1 MSFKGLVNKINE
13 EVSPMPRAGSLPVL
27 PKIDPE
33 IAAQRAAILF
43 GCYRRADANDPD
55 VYAAAVAAILSE
67 YDEETVIAVTDP
79 RTGIARRSN
88 FLPTINE
95 IDKACV
101 ERRAFQQRRDWLVSK
116 GWRFEG
122 GNWIKPEAA

>member
-1 MSFKGLVNKINE
+1 MSFKDLAETNVE
-13 EVSPMPRAGSLPVL
+13 TSVTPRAASLPAL
-27 PKIDPE
+27 PRIDPE
-33 IAAQRAAILF
+33 IAANRAAILF

-101 ERRAFQQRRDWLVSK
+101 ERRAFHQQRDWLVSK